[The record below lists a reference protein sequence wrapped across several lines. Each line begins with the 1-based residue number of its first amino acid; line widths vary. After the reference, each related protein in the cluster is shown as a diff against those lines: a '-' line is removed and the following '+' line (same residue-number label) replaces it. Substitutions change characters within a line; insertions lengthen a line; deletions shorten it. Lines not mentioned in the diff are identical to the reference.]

1 MSLRQLFAFNLRRLR
16 VERGLSQEELAHR
29 TGIDRTYVSHLERL
43 RYNPTIDMVER
54 LAKSLNVEP
63 LELLSQANQ
72 PARGVGH

>member
-16 VERGLSQEELAHR
+16 IERGLSQEELAHL

-43 RYNPTIDMVER
+43 RYNPTLDMVER

-63 LELLSQANQ
+63 LELLRPS
-72 PARGVGH
+72 